1 MGSGYGGTVTLTG
14 LDGAATGKEATVAF
28 GGVLFLLVIGAWI
41 WALVE
46 CAITPGE
53 ACRTLPKL
61 VWVLLIVLLGI
72 FGAVGWFVFGR
83 PRRAAGAPRP
93 GPRQESLV
101 APAPTS
107 DPGPMSDRRSAE
119 LDRELE
125 AWEAEQARRPDAGD
139 SASGEHP
146 T

>member
-1 MGSGYGGTVTLTG
+1 M
-14 LDGAATGKEATVAF
+14 AF

-93 GPRQESLV
+93 ARSRPARSRPGPRQESLV
-101 APAPTS
+101 APASTS

-146 T
+146 AS